1 MIKEKAARLKCTL
14 QPDRSPFLSHL
25 QHQMPLDG
33 LLDLLGLDTDI
44 PLGHGGGG
52 VLQELL
58 YQGDVV
64 PAVLVDFRGVE
75 LAEAVGADPRIA
87 QVVTD

>member
-1 MIKEKAARLKCTL
+1 MT
-14 QPDRSPFLSHL
+14 
-25 QHQMPLDG
+25 LDG
-33 LLDLLGLDTDI
+33 LFDLLGLDTDI

-64 PAVLVDFRGVE
+64 PAVLVDLRGVE

>member
-1 MIKEKAARLKCTL
+1 MT
-14 QPDRSPFLSHL
+14 
-25 QHQMPLDG
+25 LDG
-33 LLDLLGLDTDI
+33 LFDLLGLDTDI

-64 PAVLVDFRGVE
+64 PAVLVDLRGVI
-75 LAEAVGADPRIA
+75 LSEAVGTDAGISQIITDLPQVPRSESA
-87 QVVTD
+87 FPLKASAFRFSLLFP